1 MAGSRVR
8 SVTQRID
15 RGHAD
20 LVADHSLLGDWP
32 PGDSARRDIL
42 ATILGLPEA
51 ALAEIPDAT
60 AELLVDRLVS
70 MSARLRR
77 LEAEAALDEL
87 TGVLR
92 RGVGMRLL
100 QAEVDRVHRAGG
112 RLALAF
118 VDVNGLKRVNDTD
131 GHAAGDSLL
140 QTVARTL
147 RRRLRSYDLVVRW
160 GGDEFL
166 CVLNGAGLDEARA
179 KLTLIGAEL
188 HQQLGRPAISVGL
201 ASLAADAET
210 DDDAMALVGRADAD
224 LYAARQVQRVA
235 R

>member
-1 MAGSRVR
+1 M
-8 SVTQRID
+8 TQRID
-15 RGHAD
+15 RGRAD
-20 LVADHSLLGDWP
+20 LVADDSLLGDWP
-32 PGDSARRDIL
+32 PGDCARRDVL
-42 ATILGLPEA
+42 AATLGLPA
-51 ALAEIPDAT
+51 AAMAEIPDAA
-60 AELLVDRLVS
+60 AELLVDRLVA

-100 QAEVDRVHRAGG
+100 QAEVDRVHRSEG
-112 RLALAF
+112 RLSLAF
-118 VDVNGLKRVNDTD
+118 VDVNGLKHVNDTE

-140 QTVARTL
+140 QAVARTL

-166 CVLNGAGLDEARA
+166 CVLSGAGLEEARA

-188 HQQLGRPAISVGL
+188 NTQLGRPAISVGL
-201 ASLAADAET
+201 ATLGVDAET

-224 LYAARQVQRVA
+224 LYAARHAQRMA

>member
-1 MAGSRVR
+1 M
-8 SVTQRID
+8 TQRID
-15 RGHAD
+15 RGRAD

-32 PGDSARRDIL
+32 PGESARRDIL
-42 ATILGLPEA
+42 ASILGLPDA
-51 ALAEIPDAT
+51 AIAEIPDAT
-60 AELLVDRLVS
+60 AELLVDRLVA

-100 QAEVDRVHRAGG
+100 QAEVDRVHRSNGH
-112 RLALAF
+112 LTLAF
-118 VDVNGLKRVNDTD
+118 VDVNGLKRVNDND

-140 QTVARTL
+140 QAVARTL

-166 CVLNGAGLDEARA
+166 CVLSGATLDEARA

-188 HQQLGRPAISVGL
+188 HQHMGRPAISVGL
-201 ASLAADAET
+201 ATLAPEPEA

-224 LYAARQVQRVA
+224 LYAARQVQRLA